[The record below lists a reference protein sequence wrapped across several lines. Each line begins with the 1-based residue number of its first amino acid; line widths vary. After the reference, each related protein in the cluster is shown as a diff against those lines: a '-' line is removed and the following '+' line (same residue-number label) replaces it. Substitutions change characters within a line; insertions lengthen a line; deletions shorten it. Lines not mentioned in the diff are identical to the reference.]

1 MSAEQPTGNEFPGL
15 SGLFDRLWRI
25 MTGPRLTLVLFVW
38 LSGIVGLSLLIPQ
51 SPYRIEDPLVRSQ
64 WLANIPREAWPVAEG
79 LQPLGVFHLLTSA
92 WLRLPLSLLLAHALV
107 VLASRA
113 PTAWQRVF
121 RPASTVTSSIV
132 GKSLRLVCQSD
143 EQDVQSC
150 HEIATRLK
158 HAGHRVIVD
167 EEARSIVAWRWRWGW
182 LAPTALYAGLGLLA
196 LGLMLQGWLGQVHEI
211 NLAPGDAV
219 PVPGAAPSN
228 LVLEG
233 VSEAASS
240 PDAQDGSVVAMRAVS
255 EAGDSQSVTLDRHES
270 RLVRGIWLTVLDVR
284 PMVEIS
290 AVDAQTGAD
299 LMLQPF
305 VAQAAPRQRVRLPLA
320 EDPDARFAGVPSQN
334 VTLRVD
340 YPTGDN
346 RPRRLSLSFFRGV
359 DAAPSFVGALGDGE
373 QTTFD
378 GVYYRVTID
387 HDVRVRAC
395 VGLWWVLIAVGWA
408 MIAVGCGFLA
418 VGRPVW
424 VRSLIVPTIQ
434 GSRVI
439 TLVDTLA
446 DERVVGQQLRGLIIG
461 DMRT

>member
-1 MSAEQPTGNEFPGL
+1 
-15 SGLFDRLWRI
+15 
-25 MTGPRLTLVLFVW
+25 
-38 LSGIVGLSLLIPQ
+38 
-51 SPYRIEDPLVRSQ
+51 
-64 WLANIPREAWPVAEG
+64 
-79 LQPLGVFHLLTSA
+79 
-92 WLRLPLSLLLAHALV
+92 LLLAHALV

-113 PTAWQRVF
+113 PTAWRRVF
-121 RPASTVTSSIV
+121 RPASLLTSPVEESPIL
-132 GKSLRLVCQSD
+132 GKPLRLVCQSD
-143 EQDVQSC
+143 EPDVRSC
-150 HEIATRLK
+150 QEIASRLK
-158 HAGHRVIVD
+158 QAGHRVMVD
-167 EEARSIVAWRWRWGW
+167 EGARSIVAWRWRWGW
-182 LAPTALYAGLGLLA
+182 LAPAAIYAGLGLLA
-196 LGLMLQGWLGQVHEI
+196 LGLVLQGWLGQVHEI

-233 VSEAASS
+233 VSGPVSS
-240 PDAQDGSVVAMRAVS
+240 PDVQDGSMVAMRVVS
-255 EAGDSQSVTLDRHES
+255 EAGDGQPVTLDRHDS

-290 AVDAQTGAD
+290 AVDGQTGAD

-340 YPTGDN
+340 YPTGDD

-359 DAAPSFVGALGDGE
+359 DAAPSYVVALGDGE

-387 HDVRVRAC
+387 HDVRVRAW
-395 VGLWWVLIAVGWA
+395 VGLWWVLTAVGWG

-418 VGRPVW
+418 VDRPVW
-424 VRSLIVPTIQ
+424 VRSLIVPTTQ
-434 GSRVI
+434 GSRAV

-446 DERVVGQQLRGLIIG
+446 DERVVGQQLRELIMG
-461 DMRT
+461 DKQT